1 MLHSTSHIVVLIGA
15 FAVALLGLYV
25 AKALWA
31 TFQTISEQR
40 SDPSPA
46 TPFLL
51 TAGALVTLAALGY
64 LVYVTQ
70 VTGAA

>member
-1 MLHSTSHIVVLIGA
+1 MIMLAALGIYVLR
-15 FAVALLGLYV
+15 
-25 AKALWA
+25 ALWA

-46 TPFLL
+46 TPVLL
-51 TAGALVTLAALGY
+51 TAGAVATLAAVVY